1 MEIKVGYKIAKGV
14 VWVLMHI
21 LFRFRVEGKEN
32 EVKEGGVFV
41 CPNHLSNWDPPA
53 VAIALKR
60 PLTFMAKASLF
71 KFKPFGALIRSLG
84 AFPFQRG
91 GGDVGA
97 LKTTMKLIRE
107 ERPVIIFPEG
117 RRMKPGMKVKVNTG
131 LIRLAIKT
139 GAPIL
144 PVGVDATYRIFSKVT
159 IRIGKPMTFEE
170 YKGKAIS
177 EEELHALGLGLMQEI
192 YRLAGKEYQE

>member
-1 MEIKVGYKIAKGV
+1 MGYKIARAIVGF
-14 VWVLMHI
+14 LMRI
-21 LFRFRVEGKEN
+21 IFRYRVEGKEN
-32 EVKEGGVFV
+32 EIMEGGVFV

-53 VAIALKR
+53 VAVALKR

-71 KFKPFGALIRSLG
+71 KFKPFGAMIRSFG

-117 RRMKPGMKVKVNTG
+117 RRMKPGMKAKVNTS
-131 LIRLAIKT
+131 LVRLAIKT

-144 PVGVDATYRIFSKVT
+144 PVGVEANYRIFSRVT

-170 YKGKAIS
+170 YKGKTLS
-177 EEELHALGLGLMQEI
+177 DEELYALGKQLMEEI
-192 YRLAGKEYQE
+192 YRLAGKEFTE

>member
-1 MEIKVGYKIAKGV
+1 MGYRVARAV
-14 VWVLMHI
+14 VRVVMHI
-21 LFRFRVEGKEN
+21 FFRFRVEGKEN
-32 EVKEGGVFV
+32 EIMEGGVFV

-53 VAIALKR
+53 VGIALKR

-71 KFKPFGALIRSLG
+71 NFKPFGALIRSFG

-97 LKTTMKLIRE
+97 LKTTMKLIKE

-117 RRMKPGMKVKVNTG
+117 RRMKPGMKEKVNTS

-144 PVGVDATYRIFSKVT
+144 PIGIDANYRIFGRVT
-159 IRIGKPMTFEE
+159 IRIGKPLTYEE
-170 YKGKAIS
+170 YKGKTLTD
-177 EEELHALGLGLMQEI
+177 EELHALGKQLMEEI
-192 YRLAGKEYQE
+192 YRLAGKEFTE

>member
-1 MEIKVGYKIAKGV
+1 MGYKIAKTVVGV
-14 VWVLMHI
+14 FMRI
-21 LFRFRVEGKEN
+21 IFRFRVEGREN
-32 EVKEGGVFV
+32 EVMEGGVFV

-53 VAIALKR
+53 VAVALKR

-71 KFKPFGALIRSLG
+71 RFKPFGALIRSFG

-97 LKTTMKLIRE
+97 LKTTMKLIKE

-117 RRMKPGMKVKVNTG
+117 RRMKPGMKNHVNTSI
-131 LIRLAIKT
+131 IRLAVKT

-144 PVGVDATYRIFSKVT
+144 PIGVDATYRLFSRVT
-159 IRIGKPMTFEE
+159 IRIGTPITFEE
-170 YKGKAIS
+170 YKGKALS
-177 EEELHALGLGLMQEI
+177 DEELYALGKHLMEEI
-192 YRLAGKEYQE
+192 YRLAGKEFSE